1 MRFESK
7 TPNKKAIQ
15 GIKALTGS
23 AFAFSL
29 MTVCV
34 KHLGGRIPVIEIVF
48 LRALISLVIT
58 RLMLKKAGIN
68 PWGKN
73 KKLLLIRGLMGTA
86 ALLCVFKALSS
97 LSLAAAT
104 IIQYTYPT
112 FTTILAWLV
121 LSEATKKRIL
131 LAVLLGL
138 MGVTLV
144 ANPFD
149 KSSSISQVSS
159 SPIAIALL
167 GSILTAIAYIC
178 VRKLSKEENA
188 LVIVHYFPLVS
199 VPITL
204 PFIFIQGVMP
214 TTIEWIWILG
224 IGLFT
229 QIGQI
234 LITEGLSLLPA
245 GLASSINYTQVIF
258 ASLWGV
264 IIFSETLDLYIFVG
278 AILVLASTL
287 ISLSS
292 AVHLKLEKPTS
303 LKI

>member
-1 MRFESK
+1 MKIESVS
-7 TPNKKAIQ
+7 KKKEAIQ

-34 KHLGGRIPVIEIVF
+34 KHLDGRIPVIEIVF

-58 RLMLKKAGIN
+58 RVMMMKAGIN
-68 PWGKN
+68 PWGQN

-112 FTTILAWLV
+112 FTTILAWLL
-121 LSEATKKRIL
+121 LSEAVKKRIL

-138 MGVTLV
+138 IGVTLV

-149 KSSSISQVSS
+149 KIYSISQGSS
-159 SPIAIALL
+159 SPIVIALL

-204 PFIFIQGVMP
+204 PFMFVQGVMP
-214 TTIEWIWILG
+214 SSMEWVWILG

-229 QIGQI
+229 QIGQV
-234 LITEGLSLLPA
+234 LITQGLSLLPA
-245 GLASSINYTQVIF
+245 GIASSINYTQVIF
-258 ASLWGV
+258 ASIWGI
-264 IIFSETLDLYIFVG
+264 IIFSEPLDLYIFVG

-292 AVHLKLEKPTS
+292 AIHLKLEKTTS
-303 LKI
+303 IKI